1 MKHGSSPVISL
12 SSLPDNLSSYDSKH
26 GYTAERKLSLDS
38 SQSNGA
44 SFDDDDLDH
53 ALLKLGSQSSG
64 ASFDDGDLEH
74 ALLDF
79 ECHLPVPVPPDT
91 PPTSPDRKPVVNRER
106 SPYKRETS
114 SSPKLSPSLDGERRA
129 SHFVDFNADGSP
141 IPFIRPPFPNPIDPR
156 SPIVG
161 LHPRTVLRT
170 CFRIGE
176 ALNAASVAL
185 RSDFEAIIELYARV
199 LHSERP
205 RDSVKQHF
213 HLADLFTG
221 GKPPFLQGTY
231 SLWKGQ
237 KLWDMDAAA
246 FLGETG
252 KGKMARLVG
261 RIRPDENRKALEMLI
276 LSVWEIDWEDVGI
289 AKGMVCS

>member
-1 MKHGSSPVISL
+1 MKHDSSPAISL
-12 SSLPDNLSSYDSKH
+12 SSFPDNLSTYDSEH
-26 GYTAERKLSLDS
+26 GYTAERRKLLLDS
-38 SQSNGA
+38 SQSNAASFDDDDLDDALLELGSQSNGA
-44 SFDDDDLDH
+44 SFDD
-53 ALLKLGSQSSG
+53 S
-64 ASFDDGDLEH
+64 DLED
-74 ALLDF
+74 AILDF
-79 ECHLPVPVPPDT
+79 ECPSPVPVPPDT
-91 PPTSPDRKPVVNRER
+91 PPASPNRKPVVKRGT
-106 SPYKRETS
+106 SPSYKRETS
-114 SSPKLSPSLDGERRA
+114 SSPKVPPSPEGERRA
-129 SHFVDFNADGSP
+129 SHIVDFNADGSP
-141 IPFIRPPFPNPIDPR
+141 IPFIRPPFPTPIGPR

-185 RSDFEAIIELYARV
+185 HSELEAIVELYARV

-205 RDSVKQHF
+205 HDSIKQHF
-213 HLADLFTG
+213 HLADLFTSR
-221 GKPPFLQGTY
+221 KPPFLQGSY

-237 KLWDMDAAA
+237 RLWDIDAAA

-261 RIRPDENRKALEMLI
+261 KIRPDENSNALEMLI

-289 AKGMVCS
+289 AK